1 MSKVSAI
8 IFLFHKKGRTT
19 NSRYGQFVRPDKSP
33 HPDAQDLHLWLGREL
48 TIDEFNDELPK
59 AIRSVLTTDPVSCR
73 IIVRGADEAD
83 TTEAIETLKAEH
95 AAALEAV
102 QAGVNAFT
110 AEANSNIALL
120 NAANDEQAVTIRTLE
135 TELAALKGASDAT
148 KPESLEPSEAPV
160 VEAAPA
166 PAGESGQDAAPST
179 TTVSPAATK
188 KKAKK

>member
-1 MSKVSAI
+1 M
-8 IFLFHKKGRTT
+8 
-19 NSRYGQFVRPDKSP
+19 RP
-33 HPDAQDLHLWLGREL
+33 
-48 TIDEFNDELPK
+48 
-59 AIRSVLTTDPVSCR
+59 
-73 IIVRGADEAD
+73 GADEAD
-83 TTEAIETLKAEH
+83 TTEAIEKLQAEH

-120 NAANDEQAVTIRTLE
+120 NAANDEQAAHIRSLE

-148 KPESLEPSEAPV
+148 KPESLEPSKVPV

-179 TTVSPAATK
+179 TTTVSPAATK